1 MKDLL
6 YMRWLHMKRQLFS
19 ILFWLFIPF
28 IATIVLVQLLDV
40 VKDDTSIPVG
50 FVLQEETP
58 LALELAEKL
67 EEESFFT
74 IHLLSEKEALNQL
87 EKHEL
92 DSVFIVREGYDE
104 KMEKGNRHKLIHG
117 YESDMSFAYV
127 STIETIQSLVQQ
139 QASRYKAA
147 NEVEKLYRQFDMP
160 IDVSEEEL
168 IERSKEIEAERTLLH
183 TSMKYKGDEQ
193 RTSDA
198 ASIFSPM
205 FIWVF
210 ISFLTTFFL
219 FDWVIKEKN
228 AHVATRFLFT
238 RKSVTTYLF
247 EHFILYT
254 IGLFIIDVIAFFI
267 FHLLYNEQIS
277 WKFFITLFICR
288 YVWNS
293 SAFLISLWIK
303 RPFIFYLIG
312 LSITFV
318 AIVTYVIGIAAHSK
332 LFTFLHPMEILL
344 QGNYMN
350 VWFLLNSVLL
360 IIIFIRK
367 EDSYVART

>member
-1 MKDLL
+1 MKQML
-6 YMRWLHMKRQLFS
+6 YMRWLHMKRQLYS

-28 IATIVLVQLLDV
+28 IATVVLVQLLDV

-50 FVLQEETP
+50 FVIKEETP
-58 LALELAEKL
+58 LTLELAKKL

-74 IHLLSEKEALNQL
+74 IHLLDEKEALNQL

-104 KMEKGNRHKLIHG
+104 KLEKGNRHKLIHG

-147 NEVEKLYRQFDMP
+147 NEVAKLYRQFDIP
-160 IDVSEEEL
+160 IDVTEEEL

-183 TSMKYKGDEQ
+183 TSMKYRGDEQ
-193 RTSDA
+193 HTSNA
-198 ASIFSPM
+198 ASFFSPT

-238 RKSVTTYLF
+238 KKSVTTYLL

-254 IGLFIIDVIAFFI
+254 VGLFMIDVIVFFI
-267 FHLLYNEQIS
+267 FHFLYNEQIS
-277 WKFFITLFICR
+277 WTFFLTLFLCR

-293 SAFLISLWIK
+293 SAFLISMWIK
-303 RPFIFYLIG
+303 RPFIFYLTG

-318 AIVTYVIGIAAHSK
+318 AIVTYVIGITAQSTW
-332 LFTFLHPMEILL
+332 FTFLHPMEILL

-350 VWFLLNSVLL
+350 VWPILNSVLL